1 MKEVL
6 HFIKETK
13 NTVVY
18 GNKTIQ
24 SIYLPKTTFK
34 DDDYPEEIMLEI
46 NW

>member
-6 HFIKETK
+6 YFIKETK

-18 GNKTIQ
+18 GNDTIQ

-34 DDDYPEEIMLEI
+34 DVDYPEEIMLEI
-46 NW
+46 TW